1 MLAATPGAGF
11 WLNLRQREAWRPVRI
26 GGLVATLPD
35 RFLAIPGASRPPTQL
50 TREAQT
56 APVLSTCHE
65 SRTRGDG
72 KHYVRRQLG
81 GTAILRL
88 TV

>member
-50 TREAQT
+50 TREHRPRPSCLRVTNLGHVVT
-56 APVLSTCHE
+56 ANITFE
-65 SRTRGDG
+65 GN
-72 KHYVRRQLG
+72 
-81 GTAILRL
+81 
-88 TV
+88 